1 MNSQTKKDYDLVI
14 IGSGP
19 AGYAASI
26 YCSRYKINHVVVGSL
41 FGGTIT
47 SAHKV
52 CNYPGYEE
60 ISGTDLMMKMRD
72 QALKYGANEKMAK
85 VISVKKESS
94 FFEVDTENG
103 EVLSAKAVLIATGT
117 KRRKLGIPSEEKFE
131 GKGISYC
138 STCDGMFYKDKV
150 VGVIGG
156 ANAANMTAT
165 YLSDIAKKVYIIYR
179 KGELR
184 GDKLWIDEVMEKQN
198 VELVLNANVVEFLG
212 DEVLNA
218 VKIDQGDRVIDL
230 DGVFLEIG
238 SDPSLD
244 FDAGV
249 KLTKEGYIVVDA
261 EQKTNIDGIF
271 AAGDI
276 TDGSNGF
283 QQVVTACSEGAI
295 ASNSIYYWLKSL

>member
-1 MNSQTKKDYDLVI
+1 MNSEEKKENDLVI

-19 AGYAASI
+19 AGYSASI
-26 YCSRYKINHVVVGSL
+26 YCSRYKIDHIVVGSL

-52 CNYPGYEE
+52 CNYPGYDE
-60 ISGTDLMMKMRD
+60 ISGTDLMMKMRE
-72 QALKYGANEKMAK
+72 QALRYGSNEKMGN
-85 VISVKKESS
+85 VISVKKENEL
-94 FFEVDTENG
+94 FVIELENR
-103 EVLSAKAVLIATGT
+103 EILSAKALLIATGT

-156 ANAANMTAT
+156 ANAANMSAT
-165 YLSDIAKKVYIIYR
+165 YLADIAKKVYIIYR

-184 GDKLWIDEVMEKQN
+184 GDRLWIDEVMDKQN
-198 VELVLNANVVEFLG
+198 VELILNANVVEFLG
-212 DEVLNA
+212 DETLNA
-218 VKIDQGDRVIDL
+218 VRIDRENRVVDL

-238 SDPSLD
+238 SDPCLG

-249 KLTKEGYIVVDA
+249 KLTDEGYVVVDS
-261 EQKTNIDGIF
+261 EQKTSVDGIF

-276 TDGSNGF
+276 TDASNGF